1 MTLKINNW
9 LEAKSKETIWSS
21 WIPRQ
26 WVYSIRKGE
35 ENMAAFYYRYNT
47 SLGLSQLMSMTRVT
61 CEAYKSLASVT

>member
-21 WIPRQ
+21 QIPKQ

-35 ENMAAFYYRYNT
+35 ENMAAFYCRYNI
-47 SLGLSQLMSMTRVT
+47 SLGLSQFMPKIRVT
-61 CEAYKSLASVT
+61 CEAYKSIAPLT